1 MGGANGIHAEK
12 KKKKNSSSILVRKP
26 QVKRLR
32 GRPTHRWDEN
42 NEMDFEEKELD
53 ANGSDSFDAG

>member
-1 MGGANGIHAEK
+1 M
-12 KKKKNSSSILVRKP
+12 VRKP
-26 QVKRLR
+26 EGTRPC

-53 ANGSDSFDAG
+53 ANGSDSSDAG